1 VEVRLRL
8 IGAGGHGILL
18 AGNIIG
24 TAATVYS
31 SKNATMVI
39 AYSPAQRGG
48 WSRADVV
55 VSDEPID
62 FPIFDHP
69 DVLVATTQE
78 TYDLEIGNVRSGGLI
93 VYEEDTVKP
102 AVRGDV
108 TQLGVPAFRTAI
120 KVGFRISAN
129 MVTLGFLTELLKLL
143 PHESVKSA
151 IKAGVKRT
159 IKGGYEILEV
169 DMPFLASVELG
180 CNTPRFPDFKRKRW
194 AEREFKLKTWSIADL
209 GLSHEE
215 VGFKGSAT
223 TVDTLMELKLPERLR
238 SRITGA
244 PDEIAEE
251 LARIIRELLR

>member
-1 VEVRLRL
+1 MEVRLRL

-78 TYDLEIGNVRSGGLI
+78 TYDLEIGNVGSGGLI

-129 MVTLGFLTELLKLL
+129 MVLLGFLTELLKLL
-143 PHESVKSA
+143 PHDAVKLA
-151 IKAGVKRT
+151 IKARVKRR
-159 IKGGYEILEV
+159 IDVNLQAYEEGV
-169 DMPFLASVELG
+169 
-180 CNTPRFPDFKRKRW
+180 R
-194 AEREFKLKTWSIADL
+194 
-209 GLSHEE
+209 
-215 VGFKGSAT
+215 
-223 TVDTLMELKLPERLR
+223 
-238 SRITGA
+238 
-244 PDEIAEE
+244 
-251 LARIIRELLR
+251 LARGVRL